1 MVFDVSVLSFG
12 AMTHQ
17 AGEVWNTSLK
27 SPGALASLLI
37 LVQTS
42 LFLALLPVTKTSL
55 EAK

>member
-1 MVFDVSVLSFG
+1 MVFDVSVLPFG

-42 LFLALLPVTKTSL
+42 LFLALLPITKTSL

>member
-1 MVFDVSVLSFG
+1 MIFDVSVLPFG

-17 AGEVWNTSLK
+17 VGEVQNTTLK
-27 SPGALASLLI
+27 SPGARALI